1 MAHRKPELLIVDPD
15 RDLTDMIEGY
25 LSAAMEVRITT
36 VHTMA
41 EAMREELTHRHDV
54 VLAALDQE
62 DGNGLELVRRI
73 RETNRCA
80 FLLMADEPD
89 PRELVAAMRGG
100 VDDVLLKPTNMA
112 ELADRLQAAIHARAQ
127 RRARRRRH
135 RRLRLLSV
143 RMISERRDQRQ
154 RTDLI
159 CKDLVQA
166 YRALVHKVSAA
177 GVLSEG

>member
-15 RDLTDMIEGY
+15 HDLTDMIEGY
-25 LSAAMEVRITT
+25 LSAAMAIRIST

-41 EAMREELTHRHDV
+41 EAMREELTHRHDL
-54 VLAALDQE
+54 VLAALDQT
-62 DGNGLELVRRI
+62 DGNGLELARRI

-100 VDDVLLKPTNMA
+100 VCDVLLKPTNMA
-112 ELADRLQAAIHARAQ
+112 ELADRLQAALRALARQ
-127 RRARRRRH
+127 RARRRRR
-135 RRLRLLSV
+135 RRLQLLSV
-143 RMISERRDQRQ
+143 RMMSERRDLRE

-159 CKDLVQA
+159 CKDLVHA
-166 YRALVHKVSAA
+166 YRALVEKVSAA
-177 GVLSEG
+177 GVLPDG